1 MSFRLIPKP
10 WGRRDLHAQSDI
22 KGAAAFI
29 EKSEKQQIKCLL
41 IWQHPSG
48 LLK

>member
-10 WGRRDLHAQSDI
+10 RGRRDLHAQSDI
-22 KGAAAFI
+22 LGAAAFI